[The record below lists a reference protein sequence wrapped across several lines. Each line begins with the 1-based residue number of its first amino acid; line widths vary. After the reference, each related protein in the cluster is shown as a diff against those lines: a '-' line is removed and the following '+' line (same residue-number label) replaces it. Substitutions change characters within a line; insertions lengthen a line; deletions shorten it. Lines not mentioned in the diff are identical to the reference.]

1 MGSDDD
7 RQRLGRLQAYYAEHR
22 VIPSYARIGALVGMR
37 SKQGVA
43 RLVDRLK
50 GRGYLDKS
58 PDGHLMPTAR
68 FFERP
73 LVGKAPAGFAS
84 PATEVLGDAI
94 SIDDFLVAHP
104 ASTVLIRVQGDS
116 MIGAGI
122 FDGDYLVVERRA
134 EAPPGSI
141 VVAIVDGEFTIKY
154 LQRDGEGWLLQPA
167 NPNYPVLRPRGEL
180 ALFGVMVGMFRKA

>member
-22 VIPSYARIGALVGMR
+22 VIPSYARIGTLVGMR
-37 SKQGVA
+37 SKQGVS
-43 RLVDRLK
+43 RLIDRLQSQ
-50 GRGYLDKS
+50 GFLDKS
-58 PDGHLMPTAR
+58 PDGHLIPTR
-68 FFERP
+68 HFFERP
-73 LVGKAPAGFAS
+73 LVGKVPAGFAS

-122 FDGDYLVVERRA
+122 HDGDYLVVERRA
-134 EAPPGSI
+134 EAAVGSI

-154 LQRDGEGWLLQPA
+154 LQQDADGYFLQPA
-167 NPNYPVLRPRGEL
+167 NPNYPLIRPRGEL
-180 ALFGVMVGMFRKA
+180 ALFGVMVGMFRKS

>member
-43 RLVDRLK
+43 RLLERLRSQGFLDR
-50 GRGYLDKS
+50 S
-58 PDGHLMPTAR
+58 PDGHLLPTAR

-84 PATEVLGDAI
+84 PAMEILGDAL

-104 ASTVLIRVQGDS
+104 ASTVLIQVQGDS

-134 EAPPGSI
+134 EASPGSI

-154 LQRDGEGWLLQPA
+154 LQRDSDGWLLQPA
-167 NPNYPVLRPRGEL
+167 NPNYPLLRPRGEL
-180 ALFGVMVGMFRKA
+180 ALFGVMVGLFRKA

>member
-22 VIPSYARIGALVGMR
+22 VIPSYARIGALIGMR

-134 EAPPGSI
+134 EAAPGSI